1 MKKIINKPE
10 NIVTE
15 MLDGLAY
22 VHNDLVHR
30 VEGFDIIARNE
41 QVAGQVGLIS
51 GGGSGHEPAHAGFV
65 GDGMLSAAIAGAV
78 FTSPTPDQ
86 ILEAI
91 KEADQGAGVF
101 MVVKNYSGDIMN
113 FEMAQELA
121 EMEGIEVAS
130 VVVDDDI
137 AVENSLYTQ
146 GRRGVA
152 GTIFVHKILGHAAR
166 EGKSLAEIKDLAD
179 KIVPNIHTIG
189 LALSG
194 ATVPEVG
201 KPGFVLAE
209 DEIEYG
215 IGIHGEPGYR
225 KESMQPSR
233 QLAEELTGKLLEAFE
248 AKEGERYALLING
261 MGATPLMEQYVFAND
276 VASILGDAGL
286 DVAFKKLGNYM
297 TSIDMAGLSLTLM
310 KIEDDAW
317 LEALESP
324 VKTIAW

>member
-10 NIVTE
+10 NVVTE

-22 VHNDLVHR
+22 VHSDLVHR
-30 VEGFDIIARNE
+30 VDGFDIIARNE
-41 QVAGQVGLIS
+41 QAAGQVGLIS

-201 KPGFVLAE
+201 KPGFVLEE

-248 AKEGERYALLING
+248 AKESERYALLING

-286 DVAFKKLGNYM
+286 DVAYKKLGNYM

-310 KIEDDAW
+310 KIENDAW

>member
-10 NIVTE
+10 NVVTE

-22 VHNDLVHR
+22 VHSDLVHR

-41 QVAGQVGLIS
+41 QAAGQVGLIS

-91 KEADQGAGVF
+91 KAADQGVGVF

-248 AKEGERYALLING
+248 SKEGERYALLING

-286 DVAFKKLGNYM
+286 DVAYKKLGNYM

-310 KIEDDAW
+310 KIENDAW